1 MPSGKLMLTR
11 WTIILGLLGYYSAL
25 TASQNIT
32 ISGFFPVLE
41 PVSVAAADPTATT
54 VVGTRTMG
62 YDGVTTIPNL
72 LTTVTETIVFGPSTV
87 AYTGESPELTVT
99 TTCVLTRSLF
109 RGICLYINT
118 VLVGAGISTWETNI
132 ETFLLESSEFNLPA
146 PYTVTAGQ
154 DKLLIV
160 TATTTSSAPST
171 SSATSASSPTLAI
184 PPPTS
189 NPASN
194 SSEASTTNLV
204 LTTASTSSPAIVTA
218 NRGATRHDTR
228 YLGSAIVGLAAAV
241 MVAALQRF

>member
-160 TATTTSSAPST
+160 TATTTSSAPS
-171 SSATSASSPTLAI
+171 LAI